1 MQSQTQMYMYQTS
14 TENVWVS
21 GGRMYARP
29 ILKGETA
36 GRPWWLSG
44 KETTCQC
51 RRQEFDPWS
60 GKIPHAAGKLDP
72 YTTATEP
79 VL

>member
-1 MQSQTQMYMYQTS
+1 MEQTDSFICDYY
-14 TENVWVS
+14 VKDLLLK
-21 GGRMYARP
+21 
-29 ILKGETA
+29 ILFNNCLMRQRASLIVQLVKIH
-36 GRPWWLSG
+36 L
-44 KETTCQC
+44 QC